1 MGWSIEVL
9 LSIMKFSFAYQFF
22 YVHDYFS
29 LCSEYRLLRNNII
42 PCDAPLLDSINCN
55 ICAHGDTR
63 TGHVTGFKKF
73 FNELKPTLIY
83 PSNCSKKI
91 FEAGYAAKMKS
102 VVVPHIQVS
111 QKPVSKN
118 NRVRLKDKIRIAFCG
133 SPVAHKGFYHFEEI
147 VDKSLSN
154 ICLEFFHFG
163 SVDAKLQNVEFVKT
177 VLKNGKSPM
186 VKKIEEYEIDIVFIG
201 STWRETFN
209 FVAYEA
215 LQAGAAI
222 IALTS
227 SGNVCDVIEFYK
239 VGQTVNSWQECLELF
254 NDTNLTEKL
263 DMWQTAINGLSF
275 AENKSFLT
283 KGVLPK

>member
-1 MGWSIEVL
+1 
-9 LSIMKFSFAYQFF
+9 
-22 YVHDYFS
+22 
-29 LCSEYRLLRNNII
+29 
-42 PCDAPLLDSINCN
+42 
-55 ICAHGDTR
+55 
-63 TGHVTGFKKF
+63 
-73 FNELKPTLIY
+73 
-83 PSNCSKKI
+83 
-91 FEAGYAAKMKS
+91 
-102 VVVPHIQVS
+102 
-111 QKPVSKN
+111 
-118 NRVRLKDKIRIAFCG
+118 
-133 SPVAHKGFYHFEEI
+133 
-147 VDKSLSN
+147 
-154 ICLEFFHFG
+154 
-163 SVDAKLQNVEFVKT
+163 
-177 VLKNGKSPM
+177 M